1 MSTARDDI
9 LSAVRRAA
17 VARRD
22 ADHATDDLELEGPVL
37 PARTQG
43 SPEELRNR
51 FCEMA
56 RFAGATVEVVAD
68 RGRVPGVLAAFLSR
82 EALGDRLVLA
92 TDPLLVSL
100 PWRNAPRLQVRPGL
114 PRADDVVSV
123 TGAVAGIA
131 ETGSVLVASGAA
143 TANALHVLCE
153 THIVLLRAQD
163 MRGSYEEALAMLGAT
178 MPRAATFITG
188 PSRTADIEK
197 TPQIGVHGPKRL
209 HILLIAG

>member
-9 LSAVRRAA
+9 LSAVRRASSA
-17 VARRD
+17 KRA
-22 ADHATDDLELEGPVL
+22 ADNSATGGPVL
-37 PARTQG
+37 PSRAQG
-43 SPEELRNR
+43 SPDELRMR
-51 FCEMA
+51 FCDMA
-56 RFAGATVEVVAD
+56 RFAGASVEIVAD
-68 RGRVPGVLAAFLSR
+68 RDRAPGAIAAFLSR
-82 EALGDRLVLA
+82 EALGDRLVMT
-92 TDPLLVSL
+92 TDPSLVSL
-100 PWRNAPRLQVRPGL
+100 PWGATPRLQVRPGL
-114 PRADDVVSV
+114 PLADDVVSV

-131 ETGSVLVASGAA
+131 ETGSLLVASGAA

-163 MRGSYEEALAMLGAT
+163 MRGSYEEALAMLGAK

-209 HILLIAG
+209 HIVLVAS